1 MFGDDA
7 IVSVAAAAAA
17 AAGDS
22 QVDKQSELISLGCI
36 YKVIPHIKNSRF
48 KLMATLNGNPKNTLK
63 HSIPLKIIYFFVSA

>member
-7 IVSVAAAAAA
+7 IVSVAAAAA

-63 HSIPLKIIYFFVSA
+63 HSIPLGKIYLFASA